1 MKIQKNYLFEA
12 IENFQRDYHIQPDEE
27 FTILLEGRGAISR
40 FTPKGMFLVDG
51 ALRIDMLYK
60 LLSGDYEIHTT
71 HDEEIENSFHTNEM
85 TKMKEVEDT
94 TSYMDNSVISH
105 EKAVKS
111 EGKVASLQKG
121 LRGFELIKDFPDA
134 RLPERATKHSAG
146 YDFYAARDLV
156 ILPNRM
162 AIAWTGVKAYM
173 QSDDV
178 LKLYNRSSNP
188 SKKGLL
194 LANGVGV
201 VDSDYYNNPENEGN
215 IGFCFLNIANE
226 TMTICKGDKLGQGVF
241 EKYNIADNDI
251 CGADRTGGFGSTDK
265 KQ

>member
-1 MKIQKNYLFEA
+1 MKIQKNYLVEA
-12 IENFQRDYHIQPDEE
+12 IDNFKKDYQIESDEE
-27 FTILLEGRGAISR
+27 FTILLDGRGAVSR

-51 ALRIDMLYK
+51 GLRMDMLCK
-60 LLSGDYEIHTT
+60 LLSGDYEIHTS
-71 HDEEIENSFHTNEM
+71 HDKETEKSFHLNEM
-85 TKMKEVEDT
+85 DKMKEVTETD
-94 TSYMDNSVISH
+94 SVSVKDDITD
-105 EKAVKS
+105 EKDVIES
-111 EGKVASLQKG
+111 EKEVTASIPI

-156 ILPNRM
+156 ILPNRI

-173 QSDDV
+173 QPDDV

-194 LANGVGV
+194 LANGVGI
-201 VDSDYYNNPENEGN
+201 VDADYYNNPDNEGN
-215 IGFCFLNIANE
+215 IGFAFYNISNE
-226 TMTICKGDKLGQGVF
+226 TMTISKGDKLGQGVF
-241 EKYNIADNDI
+241 EKYNVADNDI

-265 KQ
+265 K